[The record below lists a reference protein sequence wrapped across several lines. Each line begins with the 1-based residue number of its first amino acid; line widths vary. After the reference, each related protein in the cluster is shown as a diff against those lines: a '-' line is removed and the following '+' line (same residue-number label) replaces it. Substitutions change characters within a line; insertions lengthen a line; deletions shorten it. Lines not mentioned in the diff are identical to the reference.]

1 MTENKN
7 NDALI
12 IEGEAS
18 ETLAAQSETPP
29 SQKSRKAALFI
40 ALLALILIFIVI
52 GLGAYFYKE
61 NKDLRNQQQAE
72 ILQINKQVAQQK
84 ALLTQS
90 SQKSLTLQTN
100 LKAQVEQVNSQL
112 VKVNNASKLYQTD
125 MKALQR
131 AFAEAQVR
139 HPNDWILAEVE
150 YLVKLAGR
158 KIWLEKDLASAAEL
172 LLAADQR
179 VAELNDASLS
189 KLRSAL
195 LEDINTLEAIPKHD
209 PDGVVLAL
217 SALERRVDKLATI
230 GLKQPVATAKSAT
243 KLSEDINDWQANLAK
258 SWSSFINS
266 FIVINKRDIKLQ
278 ALLSPEQRWYLQEN
292 LRHDLAKA
300 EFAVYREQQE
310 IYDLALHSAIN
321 LLKSYYDLNDTATKH
336 FYKSLQNLSQRSISI
351 DYPDQLKSAPL
362 LEQIIEQR
370 VKKSLTSAR
379 VEQE

>member
-1 MTENKN
+1 MTKNKN

-12 IEGEAS
+12 EDDAS

-29 SQKSRKAALFI
+29 SQKSRKVTLFI
-40 ALLALILIFIVI
+40 ALLALILIFVVI

-61 NKDLRNQQQAE
+61 NKLLTNQQQAE
-72 ILQINKQVAQQK
+72 IIQVNKKITQQK
-84 ALLTQS
+84 EFLTQS
-90 SQKSLTLQTN
+90 AQKSLALQAN
-100 LKAQVEQVNSQL
+100 LQAQVEQVNSQL
-112 VKVNNASKLYQTD
+112 IKVNNANKLYQTD

-158 KIWLEKDLASAAEL
+158 KIWLEKDLVSAAEL

-179 VAELNDASLS
+179 IAELNDPSLS

-217 SALERRVDKLATI
+217 SALERRIDKLAII
-230 GLKQPVATAKSAT
+230 GLTQPQSVAKSAT
-243 KLSEDINDWQANLAK
+243 KLSEDVNDWQANLAK
-258 SWSSFINS
+258 SWSSFIDS

-310 IYDLALHSAIN
+310 IYDLALHSAAN

-336 FYKSLQNLSQRSISI
+336 FYKSLQNLSQSSISI